1 MGRLR
6 LIRRSRPSLSI
17 PCVLVLIGGH
27 WFPSTIARITA
38 VRLVAAQP
46 CRPTQPQAQCLIL
59 RGGDGW
65 GPEGLNYS
73 RFDKLECSET
83 ESTSSDASSV
93 RTPAADSPQPLPLQ
107 NSSFTLE
114 PKNVIIGQANGTSFP
129 AADRKEA
136 PCEHQ
141 SCHSTETAAGES
153 LDQQPILKKRVGT
166 SHNQEEVSTATK
178 RFRLDSG
185 STDDSPSLVHSTQN
199 RLIGGR
205 ADKFVH
211 PEGSCAGSGD
221 RSRSVPNVSS
231 PHIADSHRCH
241 VLVATAATSLSMPRS

>member
-1 MGRLR
+1 LGGFIAYFIHGLTREGWMGRLR

-93 RTPAADSPQPLPLQ
+93 RTLRQIHPSHCRCRIPRSLWSQKTLSSGRPTVPRFLQRIGKKPLVNIKVVTLPKQPP
-107 NSSFTLE
+107 
-114 PKNVIIGQANGTSFP
+114 G
-129 AADRKEA
+129 
-136 PCEHQ
+136 
-141 SCHSTETAAGES
+141 
-153 LDQQPILKKRVGT
+153 
-166 SHNQEEVSTATK
+166 
-178 RFRLDSG
+178 
-185 STDDSPSLVHSTQN
+185 
-199 RLIGGR
+199 
-205 ADKFVH
+205 
-211 PEGSCAGSGD
+211 
-221 RSRSVPNVSS
+221 
-231 PHIADSHRCH
+231 
-241 VLVATAATSLSMPRS
+241 SLSINSLS